1 MLIEELKAIQHRHG
15 YLPREELRALS
26 ERTNVPLWQIHGV
39 ASFYPRF
46 RLQPPTKVEVKVC
59 ADLSCHLRGAC
70 PLSRKVAEEV
80 QRLGLESVG
89 QPPAVEVKAV
99 SCLGRCDGAPAAAVN
114 DEIYADVT
122 ADKLR
127 TLLSAA
133 AEGKSVRR
141 QRRHT
146 RAVTFTINPY
156 DDNTPPYSTLRRLME
171 SDNFGGVISTLKDS
185 GLRGM
190 GGAGFPA
197 GVKWEIVRNAPTC
210 PHPLDP
216 EPHITKYVVCNADE
230 SEPGTFKDR
239 EILRTM
245 PHLVLEG
252 MLISLHTVSAQ
263 KGIFFIRHEY
273 YREREIL
280 ERELRKLRSSGFGV
294 LGSGDRQPK
303 TKTQNSEPKTI
314 AVFESPG
321 GYICGEETAL
331 LEVLEDKRAEPR
343 NKPPFPGTHGL
354 WGKPTL
360 INNVET
366 FAWVPVI
373 LSHGAD
379 WFKAQ
384 GQNGATGLKFF
395 ALSGHVRQPGV
406 YEVPLGIT
414 ARELIFKHGGG
425 INGRKKLKAF
435 SPGGASSGFLPASVV
450 DVPLE
455 FRSLAQVGSMLG
467 SGAVVAVEEGTC
479 MLDLALNVVRFFR
492 NESCGKCVPCREGS
506 QQIVNVLQNIQRGAG
521 KREDLDLIAEISE
534 AMQLTS
540 ICGLGQAA
548 PLPILS
554 VIKHFKDEIDAHVL
568 RGECPAGTCGR

>member
-1 MLIEELKAIQHRHG
+1 MLIEELKAIQHKHG
-15 YLPREELRALS
+15 YLPREELYALS

-39 ASFYPRF
+39 ASFYPHF
-46 RLQPPTKVEVKVC
+46 RLQPPLKVEVKVC
-59 ADLSCHLRGAC
+59 ADVSCHLRDAC
-70 PLSRKVAEEV
+70 LLSRQVAAEV
-80 QRLGLESVG
+80 QQLGLESV
-89 QPPAVEVKAV
+89 AVKEV
-99 SCLGRCDGAPAAAVN
+99 SCLGRCDGAPAASIN
-114 DEIYADVT
+114 GEIYTDVT
-122 ADKLR
+122 AAKLR
-127 TLLSAA
+127 PLLLAA
-133 AEGKSVRR
+133 AEGKPVRR
-141 QRRHT
+141 QRRH
-146 RAVTFTINPY
+146 AHPVTLVINPY
-156 DDNTPPYSTLRRLME
+156 DDAPPYSTLRWLME
-171 SDNFGGVISTLKDS
+171 SNGFDGVIPALKDS

-190 GGAGFPA
+190 GGAGFPT
-197 GVKWEIVRNAPTC
+197 GVKWEIVRNAPTR

-216 EPHITKYVVCNADE
+216 EPHVRKYVICNADE

-239 EILRTM
+239 EILRAL

-252 MLISLHTVSAQ
+252 MLIAMHTVGAQ
-263 KGIFFIRHEY
+263 KGIVFIRHEY

-280 ERELRKLRSSGFGV
+280 ERELRRVKA
-294 LGSGDRQPK
+294 LGSKVSVTPATLQPQPF
-303 TKTQNSEPKTI
+303 TLD
-314 AVFESPG
+314 VFESPG

-366 FAWVPVI
+366 FAWVPAI
-373 LSHGAD
+373 LVRGAG

-384 GQNGATGLKFF
+384 GLNGAAGLKFF

-406 YEVPLGIT
+406 YEVPLGIP
-414 ARELIFKHGGG
+414 ACELIFRYGGG
-425 INGRKKLKAF
+425 IMKRKRLKAF
-435 SPGGASSGFLPASVV
+435 SPGGASSGFLPASMA

-455 FRSLAQVGSMLG
+455 FRALAQVGSMLG
-467 SGAVVAVEEGTC
+467 SGAVVAIAEGTC

-506 QQIVNVLQNIQRGAG
+506 QQIVNLLQNIQRGAG
-521 KREDLDLIAEISE
+521 KREDLDLIADIAE

-554 VIKHFKDEIDAHVL
+554 VIRHFKEEIDAHVL
-568 RGECPAGTCGR
+568 RGECPTGVCGR